1 MRNLLKAINGG
12 KPFLVDY
19 QLAQQHIDLKQKA
32 GLTDLITQIFGE
44 KPKPYV
50 VGSTAVIPIFGMIG
64 KGLSP
69 LEAIGA
75 ADVETIS
82 DQIDAALASKPARI
96 VFHIE
101 SDGGTVDG
109 VEELADQIRSLPV
122 ETVAY
127 GSNINSAAYWLA
139 SAADRLVVPGSGSVG
154 SVGVFGVS
162 VDSSEKA
169 KANGLTVTVYRSDE
183 LKGIG
188 VPGAPIT
195 EAQHNHLQ
203 ASVMAT
209 AARFKADVMLKRKL
223 VKESD
228 LTGVSLTGREA
239 AAKGMATGISPSI
252 KALLTQL
259 EGANAVAGK
268 AKAIAAQKPA
278 AQPRALKAAVDPAAP
293 AQPETMA
300 EPTPEPA
307 TESSPEPEE
316 ADGLN
321 PRQRYLKDELEG
333 MAETFGHFDQ
343 SSLANGSHYV
353 APSPFGAQGLACKNC
368 VFYQGG
374 RKCAVVAGDID
385 PEAICKLW
393 VIPEKLVTETPAG

>member
-1 MRNLLKAINGG
+1 MRNLLKAINGA

-19 QLAQQHIDLKQKA
+19 QLAQQHIELKQKA

-44 KPKPYV
+44 KPKPYT
-50 VGSTAVIPIFGMIG
+50 VGSTVVIPIMGMIG

-82 DQIDAALASKPARI
+82 DQIDAAVASKPARI

-139 SAADRLVVPGSGSVG
+139 SAADRLVVPASGSIG

-188 VPGAPIT
+188 VPGAPISA
-195 EAQHNHLQ
+195 AQHNHLQ

-209 AARFKADVMLKRKL
+209 AARFKADVMQKRKL

-259 EGANAVAGK
+259 EGASAVAGK
-268 AKAIAAQKPA
+268 SKAMVTPKPA
-278 AQPRALKAAVDPAAP
+278 AQPRALKAAADPVAP

-300 EPTPEPA
+300 EPAAEPA
-307 TESSPEPEE
+307 TETAPAAEE

-333 MAETFGHFDQ
+333 MAETFGEFNQ
-343 SSLANGSHYV
+343 SSLADGAHYV
-353 APSPFGAQGLACKNC
+353 AQSPFSAQGLACKNC

-393 VIPEKLVTETPAG
+393 IIPEKLVKETPAG

>member
-1 MRNLLKAINGG
+1 MRNLIKAINGG

-19 QLAQQHIDLKQKA
+19 QLAQQHIELKQKA

-44 KPKPYV
+44 KPKPYT
-50 VGSTAVIPIFGMIG
+50 VGSTVVIPIMGMIG

-122 ETVAY
+122 ETIAY

-139 SAADRLVVPGSGSVG
+139 SAADRLVVPGSGSIG

-188 VPGAPIT
+188 VPGAPISA
-195 EAQHNHLQ
+195 AQHNHLQ

-209 AARFKADVMLKRKL
+209 AARFKADVMQKRKL

-268 AKAIAAQKPA
+268 AKAIAAHKPA

-293 AQPETMA
+293 AQPEPMA
-300 EPTPEPA
+300 DPA
-307 TESSPEPEE
+307 TESSPDAEE

-353 APSPFGAQGLACKNC
+353 AASPFSAQGLACKNC

-374 RKCAVVAGDID
+374 RKCAVVSGDID

-393 VIPEKLVTETPAG
+393 IIPEKLVKE